1 MLVVGKS
8 TMCEILHDFVQAMN
22 VLLRTK
28 ISWPPGQRLLDIM
41 KYFQDLY
48 GLPTITK
55 HVVGAEYYYFKN
67 GGYTLN
73 CQTVVDSRKR
83 FLDLY
88 QGMPE
93 STNDA

>member
-1 MLVVGKS
+1 
-8 TMCEILHDFVQAMN
+8 
-22 VLLRTK
+22 
-28 ISWPPGQRLLDIM
+28 M

-48 GLPTITK
+48 GLPTIVGAIDGTHISITK